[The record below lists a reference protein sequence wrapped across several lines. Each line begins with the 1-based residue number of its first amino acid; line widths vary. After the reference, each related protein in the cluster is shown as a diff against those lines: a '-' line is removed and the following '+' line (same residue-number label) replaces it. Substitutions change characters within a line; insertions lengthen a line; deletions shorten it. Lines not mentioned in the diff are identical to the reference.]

1 MSILLYRITL
11 TVGRLVGL
19 TCLANSNGV
28 VMICCLPR
36 CWCEILDIGAVGH
49 QGGLCGQLFGERRG
63 GVDVC
68 CSLVIGY
75 SEERVSGIL
84 VLAAPRQR
92 QLPGVMEA

>member
-68 CSLVIGY
+68 FSLVM
-75 SEERVSGIL
+75 GIARNGCRDPGFGGASTK
-84 VLAAPRQR
+84 AASR
-92 QLPGVMEA
+92 VMEA